1 MLLKNNLDGNVQL
14 YYATTVNGRPDVK
27 YVHIPGKA
35 TVELDDK
42 IYQALLKPKTEVR
55 LKRMVETTV
64 EGESEVKMDKKNV
77 IIKDFEDTGETKMV
91 NLFEEQIKAGD
102 FSIVERVKVTKEQML
117 KVLAEHSIVADKMSD
132 EQISALY
139 NKLA

>member
-14 YYATTVNGRPDVK
+14 YYATTVNDRPDVK